1 MVHLQSAVAGPAQQI
16 ISGMFYEGRL
26 YEDALR
32 ALEDRFG
39 KKEDIV
45 QENMKAIFR
54 SPSPSSNQD
63 LQGLERFHSAVHSAV
78 TVLQNLEY
86 DGDLHSTE
94 NLRRVIEKLPQDMK
108 YAWSEHAVEMEP
120 RRASLT
126 EFDQWLAKQQVE
138 EWWTTEA
145 FGTRCDVNESSA
157 EDQRSIKILNDTV
170 KRGENRYESGLLWKN
185 EDVKMPENQA
195 TAMGRLKKLEKSL
208 MRDPKKAEA
217 YGAAIRADAACYT
230 QTALVEAAGP
240 QGTCRLRILL
250 DGGSDSSWLVHPDV
264 GGRCTRPGLAV
275 DTVFGYV
282 IHGRE
287 ELPVTSTSVR
297 YALRCS
303 RRLPEEE
310 AEQLWRLEAIGIS
323 EDEARPQAYP
333 TWSLEDQRSDCDRT
347 NAEKQ

>member
-126 EFDQWLAKQQVE
+126 EFDQWLAKQVV
-138 EWWTTEA
+138 
-145 FGTRCDVNESSA
+145 GVLDVTNE
-157 EDQRSIKILNDTV
+157 V
-170 KRGENRYESGLLWKN
+170 MGL
-185 EDVKMPENQA
+185 E
-195 TAMGRLKKLEKSL
+195 
-208 MRDPKKAEA
+208 
-217 YGAAIRADAACYT
+217 
-230 QTALVEAAGP
+230 
-240 QGTCRLRILL
+240 
-250 DGGSDSSWLVHPDV
+250 
-264 GGRCTRPGLAV
+264 
-275 DTVFGYV
+275 
-282 IHGRE
+282 
-287 ELPVTSTSVR
+287 
-297 YALRCS
+297 
-303 RRLPEEE
+303 RRF
-310 AEQLWRLEAIGIS
+310 
-323 EDEARPQAYP
+323 
-333 TWSLEDQRSDCDRT
+333 
-347 NAEKQ
+347 